1 MVALDVPLI
10 AINSSGNEP
19 LSSSEVALLFPE
31 FILMRIARFGILGA
45 LMFGVVGCQSKDTGV
60 TRPDIPPLAFVRYIN
75 AVPDTFNLSVRFIDQ
90 LEFVPQSFANV
101 PYGSEGQGGFQGIE
115 AGEHRFRVFTY
126 DSDLTS
132 NNGAT
137 STTDMLVDTTFTFV
151 AGEHYTLLHAGFARA
166 GQLPAQRLY
175 IIPQTLPAE
184 NASVSVLAVNAATN
198 LPAGV
203 STVDLVA
210 GATTLGTGVAFGTT
224 AAAYGTHTPG
234 EAVADFLQS
243 GTATVIASDT
253 MPVGVPASG
262 SASAIAGSTIGGSVF
277 TAVLFGPSV
286 PGSRA
291 RAASAPFIEWFA
303 DRQPPA
309 AP

>member
-1 MVALDVPLI
+1 
-10 AINSSGNEP
+10 
-19 LSSSEVALLFPE
+19 
-31 FILMRIARFGILGA
+31 MRIARFGILGT
-45 LMFGVVGCQSKDTGV
+45 LLFGVIGCQSKDTGP
-60 TRPDIPPLAFVRYIN
+60 TTPDIPPLAFVRYIN

-101 PYGSEGQGGFQGIE
+101 PYGGEGLGGFQGIE
-115 AGEHRFRVFTY
+115 AGTHRFRVFTY
-126 DSDLTS
+126 ESSLTS
-132 NNGAT
+132 NNGQTAGT
-137 STTDMLVDTTFTFV
+137 EMLVDTTFTFT

-175 IIPQTLPAE
+175 IIQQTLPAA

-203 STVDLVA
+203 SNVDLVA

-224 AAAYGTHTPG
+224 AAAYGSTAPAVT
-234 EAVADFLQS
+234 VADFLQS
-243 GTATVIASDT
+243 GTAAVVATDS
-253 MPVGVPASG
+253 MPEGVAASG

-291 RAASAPFIEWFA
+291 SSHSSPFIGWFA
-303 DRQPPA
+303 DRQPE
-309 AP
+309 